1 MEIDNREAVM
11 NAIDDGLVDAR
22 DIVLCLVKYMSQD
35 DVKDC
40 MKVNELMGAGNY
52 TNKGGLIMK
61 TFTLYAIREVGEVAV
76 IQAKSKEDAIEKV
89 TNEDWDLR
97 SKFRLGDNFGKRGR

>member
-1 MEIDNREAVM
+1 MDQDHRESVM

-40 MKVNELMGAGNY
+40 MKVNELWAPE
-52 TNKGGLIMK
+52 I
-61 TFTLYAIREVGEVAV
+61 TLVREGF
-76 IQAKSKEDAIEKV
+76 
-89 TNEDWDLR
+89 N
-97 SKFRLGDNFGKRGR
+97 RG

>member
-1 MEIDNREAVM
+1 MEIDNREVVM

-40 MKVNELMGAGNY
+40 MKVNELWAPEI
-52 TNKGGLIMK
+52 TLI
-61 TFTLYAIREVGEVAV
+61 
-76 IQAKSKEDAIEKV
+76 KE
-89 TNEDWDLR
+89 
-97 SKFRLGDNFGKRGR
+97 G

>member
-22 DIVLCLVKYMSQD
+22 HIVLCLVKYMSQD

-40 MKVNELMGAGNY
+40 MKVNELWAPEI
-52 TNKGGLIMK
+52 TLI
-61 TFTLYAIREVGEVAV
+61 
-76 IQAKSKEDAIEKV
+76 KEGQ
-89 TNEDWDLR
+89 
-97 SKFRLGDNFGKRGR
+97 S

>member
-40 MKVNELMGAGNY
+40 MKVNELWAPEI
-52 TNKGGLIMK
+52 TLIKGG
-61 TFTLYAIREVGEVAV
+61 
-76 IQAKSKEDAIEKV
+76 QS
-89 TNEDWDLR
+89 
-97 SKFRLGDNFGKRGR
+97 

>member
-1 MEIDNREAVM
+1 MDQDHRESVM

-40 MKVNELMGAGNY
+40 MKVNELWAPEI
-52 TNKGGLIMK
+52 TLI
-61 TFTLYAIREVGEVAV
+61 
-76 IQAKSKEDAIEKV
+76 KEGF
-89 TNEDWDLR
+89 NH
-97 SKFRLGDNFGKRGR
+97 G

>member
-11 NAIDDGLVDAR
+11 EAIDEGLVDAR

-40 MKVNELMGAGNY
+40 MKVNELWAPE
-52 TNKGGLIMK
+52 I
-61 TFTLYAIREVGEVAV
+61 TLTREGF
-76 IQAKSKEDAIEKV
+76 
-89 TNEDWDLR
+89 N
-97 SKFRLGDNFGKRGR
+97 RG

>member
-40 MKVNELMGAGNY
+40 MKVNELWAPEI
-52 TNKGGLIMK
+52 TLI
-61 TFTLYAIREVGEVAV
+61 
-76 IQAKSKEDAIEKV
+76 KEGQ
-89 TNEDWDLR
+89 
-97 SKFRLGDNFGKRGR
+97 S

>member
-40 MKVNELMGAGNY
+40 MKVNELWAPE
-52 TNKGGLIMK
+52 I
-61 TFTLYAIREVGEVAV
+61 TLL
-76 IQAKSKEDAIEKV
+76 KEGQ
-89 TNEDWDLR
+89 
-97 SKFRLGDNFGKRGR
+97 S

>member
-1 MEIDNREAVM
+1 MDQDNREAVM

-40 MKVNELMGAGNY
+40 MKVNELWAPEI
-52 TNKGGLIMK
+52 TLI
-61 TFTLYAIREVGEVAV
+61 
-76 IQAKSKEDAIEKV
+76 KEGQ
-89 TNEDWDLR
+89 
-97 SKFRLGDNFGKRGR
+97 S

>member
-40 MKVNELMGAGNY
+40 MKVNELWAPEILLIKEGNV
-52 TNKGGLIMK
+52 NPDGKQGLWDGK
-61 TFTLYAIREVGEVAV
+61 QTWEVD
-76 IQAKSKEDAIEKV
+76 KY
-89 TNEDWDLR
+89 
-97 SKFRLGDNFGKRGR
+97 

>member
-1 MEIDNREAVM
+1 METDNREAVM

-40 MKVNELMGAGNY
+40 MKVNELW
-52 TNKGGLIMK
+52 TPEI
-61 TFTLYAIREVGEVAV
+61 TLVREGF
-76 IQAKSKEDAIEKV
+76 
-89 TNEDWDLR
+89 N
-97 SKFRLGDNFGKRGR
+97 RG

>member
-1 MEIDNREAVM
+1 MEQDHRESVM

-40 MKVNELMGAGNY
+40 MKVNELWAPEI
-52 TNKGGLIMK
+52 TLI
-61 TFTLYAIREVGEVAV
+61 
-76 IQAKSKEDAIEKV
+76 KEGQ
-89 TNEDWDLR
+89 
-97 SKFRLGDNFGKRGR
+97 S

>member
-1 MEIDNREAVM
+1 MKIDNREAVM

-40 MKVNELMGAGNY
+40 MKVNELWAPE
-52 TNKGGLIMK
+52 I
-61 TFTLYAIREVGEVAV
+61 TLL
-76 IQAKSKEDAIEKV
+76 KEGQ
-89 TNEDWDLR
+89 
-97 SKFRLGDNFGKRGR
+97 S

>member
-11 NAIDDGLVDAR
+11 EAIDDGLVDAR

-40 MKVNELMGAGNY
+40 MKVNELWAPE
-52 TNKGGLIMK
+52 I
-61 TFTLYAIREVGEVAV
+61 TLVREGF
-76 IQAKSKEDAIEKV
+76 
-89 TNEDWDLR
+89 N
-97 SKFRLGDNFGKRGR
+97 RG

>member
-11 NAIDDGLVDAR
+11 EAIDEGLVDAR

-40 MKVNELMGAGNY
+40 MKVNELWAPE
-52 TNKGGLIMK
+52 I
-61 TFTLYAIREVGEVAV
+61 TLVREGF
-76 IQAKSKEDAIEKV
+76 
-89 TNEDWDLR
+89 N
-97 SKFRLGDNFGKRGR
+97 RG

>member
-11 NAIDDGLVDAR
+11 EAIDEGLVDAR

-40 MKVNELMGAGNY
+40 MKVNELWAPE
-52 TNKGGLIMK
+52 I
-61 TFTLYAIREVGEVAV
+61 TLVREGF
-76 IQAKSKEDAIEKV
+76 
-89 TNEDWDLR
+89 NH
-97 SKFRLGDNFGKRGR
+97 G